1 MVFFSR
7 SKIFYT
13 FNNKNKSIMK
23 QLQHFR
29 SRRLYGLLVAFVA
42 LLGSGGTAWAD
53 GYKYKIQS
61 TGWSL
66 LWPELIVDVYLAEDD
81 GPQSYWF
88 NYDYDP
94 WTDVKTTVRGNVTFH
109 IGDSDIEARD
119 LGLAKNNSGLHD
131 IRKYDGWYTSV
142 NRNGG
147 TIAIWDPHYNG
158 AKEHWITAY
167 MVRHHYVKGQEYSER
182 FYGYWVNNGNST
194 SWVHQYLTHAENT
207 EYDNHWPDYAGLVR
221 ANQKLTYKKQVTM
234 HRYGYTNYFEIFTR
248 DLGGNYVEPT
258 QSNGLFYSGQLSVFA
273 GDSEVLEIPV
283 NNYTSYTLYPR
294 QRSLKRNFTIMD
306 QNFGDVDFTVNYGKV
321 MIPGFPR
328 AKGTNVEVD
337 MWTKKC
343 IISWSSEVH
352 SPTNCDKNG
361 RWYIFRRIGDD
372 YSTTELIGDVPYS
385 TNSFEDTD
393 ESKVYGT
400 VYNYIVCFCPN
411 GWNIKDERDAVGLSS
426 SKTITLDRN
435 YSLEINKVSGNK
447 ESIDLAWQFTAIPNA
462 SASNPYVLQLQRS
475 TSADPGKWSTVL
487 EQEINNSK
495 TYLGKYTDT
504 DCSNKCTQ
512 YSYRLV
518 IEDLMDT
525 TWESEVVKASISG
538 TSKVTS
544 LSTSRGAYAG
554 QVRVVWTAD
563 QFGLSPTY
571 YNLYRRPLGSERG
584 SDWAEIYTTS
594 GTAATYNYED
604 KTALPGEYYEYRVL
618 SYAKCTSVDPETG
631 ENVTTDMDPEF
642 QYSDGFCVARG
653 VIGGRIYYDTGT
665 AVPGVRVT
673 LKPSNDSGTDAQAFY
688 ALRVSGMNDGVRWDV
703 PESMREAKA
712 PYTLQ
717 MFVRPILDERTDNAM
732 LLHDGTDGLRL
743 QLTSANKL
751 MLNGAETDITLEPNA
766 YTLLTVRYDG
776 EAISLHAY
784 DAKQQSQS
792 FRQTAAGGIG
802 GDKINFAW
810 QDESAEG
817 QFKGYI
823 DDIRI
828 WTRVLSDKE
837 VVDYSD
843 HVLAGNESGLVA
855 YLPMDEGI
863 KNQKTAYDYSKN
875 SGAANGNHAAM
886 RGEVSTVV
894 PTEEQFGLL
903 GFTDID
909 GNYVIRG
916 IPFNGEGTNYTIIPT
931 MGSHDFSPTTST
943 RFISQSSLVHSGV
956 DFTDVS
962 SFPVSGV
969 VYYENTTYPV
979 EGVTFAVDGVTCTKD
994 GKLIETNSKG
1004 EYTIS
1009 VPIGAHYITASK
1021 NGHTF
1026 VNDGRYPKN
1035 PDANSHELK
1044 IFDSPV
1050 ENLAFYDNTLV
1061 TIAGRVVGGKD
1072 EGEKPLGLGQSRAN
1086 IGRAKITLKPVRE
1099 ARMNVVRNDVTGDF
1113 VNNDQPLNYLTGT
1126 RRVNSEATVG
1136 FASQDDA
1143 MTITILTDSQT
1154 GEFSAKVPPVLY
1166 DVTGVSIPSQPSIV
1180 FSDLATIDASQL
1192 QVKTDSIEHK
1202 DGTVEKFDYVDSMV
1216 KVYEAKPVFNV
1227 TQKGAPAGLFGETS
1241 ITVGKDN
1248 VPVIIETAKGKYDY
1262 ATFAAGGGKTV
1273 KYPLFQMGEKYT
1285 YDIEAYEEYKN
1296 CDADTVVS
1304 RRYLKDYLVNVS
1316 NQLGSTTEVYGAL
1329 GNSNDGAVANCPV
1342 DSIRL
1347 DEFGRASFRWM
1358 AGLPSIS
1365 YPFTRS
1371 LTITYGETGEE
1382 YSWSGNGT
1390 HGIVLGDLP
1399 SGNNFV
1405 TEGPNKIEMI
1415 LRDPPGS
1422 ESKSWFEK
1430 GKTRSFGHSY
1440 ASQLSSDMDINTV
1453 THLGAKATI
1462 GSGIGVFVLSEAQA
1476 LADLTVGTI
1485 NNSNFSWDN
1494 DTIYTVTTT
1503 DRISTL
1509 DSHDYVGADGDV
1521 FYGRASNLIYGNC
1534 RFVGLKKAPNGT
1546 FEMQTGDAIS
1556 LGQEFTTQFVYTQH
1570 EIENDIIPGLKL
1582 LRDNLLTTVQNVNS
1596 VPQPALSDG
1605 PVYATRL
1612 RKEDKDFGTQGT
1624 YTIIYPADADKA
1636 NFEDKVMT
1644 YNSWIEGWKQELY
1657 NNEMAKVT
1665 AMKDKSYFDTNLSFS
1680 SGVELERTSEVT
1692 KDSIWT
1698 ATRDF
1703 KQSVRLG
1710 IETGVVINSMGVTA
1724 SITETLGGGF
1734 IDVTHNSETTS
1745 EAFGYLLKE
1754 SGTSDKLTV
1763 DVYRSPDPFGPIFV
1777 TRGGQTSDPYEDKV
1791 VTKYYKPGTEIS
1803 AKTMQIEVPKISA
1816 EQTVIS
1822 GVPSGKDAVF
1832 TIYLMNESETSENCY
1847 FRLSVVEDSN
1857 EKGAVIKYNGQNL
1870 QGGTDVLCK
1879 YSERQPRTL
1888 TISQSD
1894 LSEMT
1899 YKDIRL
1905 VLASKS
1911 QNDPTGI
1918 QPVIADTISL
1928 SVTFVPAGADIDM
1941 EVSPTIL
1948 NVANGNVVTLKAKNF
1963 DRNHSTLKRVKL
1975 QMRTENDSKWT
1986 TLLEH
1991 EKAALADNMNAL
2003 GEIVLTYDM
2012 ADRTDGTYY
2021 FRAITECE
2029 FGATQAE
2036 GVSEEIMVV
2045 KDQSLPQLIA
2055 LPSPSDGIL
2064 DYGDEISLTFNEN
2077 IQNNRLTKADNFV
2090 VTGVT
2095 NGAELTHDVALRMNG
2110 TTAAHTDT
2118 RIDLAGRN
2126 FTIEAWL
2133 NWSEAG
2139 ELLQH
2144 CSNDNNLQLA
2154 VDAEGH
2160 LKATIGGE
2168 TFTSAKTIEKN
2179 QWVYLMMSLDQEM
2192 DDDGNPRASAT
2203 MNVSYALDAATVNL
2217 FTAQAVPLYKGNG
2230 TLMLGKGESNEGIKG
2245 KIHELTL
2252 WNSARSK
2259 EESLSQKSQ
2268 TKSRYTQGIVGYW
2281 PLDEGNGTLGED
2293 RARNRNLIV
2302 ADNAWFI
2309 DGTNYV
2315 LNFNGTNAAT
2325 INVSSISTNADESY
2339 LVEGWF
2345 RVDEKPASAA
2355 HLINTSSNSL
2365 DVLVN
2370 SSGKLALAYKA
2381 AGSQADDPVIT
2392 EETAATVSDGK
2403 WHHVALNVLKSTSGN
2418 ATLYLDGKA
2427 MKNVSA
2433 KSVPS
2438 LQSSSLYIGHELKG
2452 AADEIRIWKGRR
2464 TANVIKNKMYARVSK
2479 DEPGLVAYFPL
2490 DTTYL
2495 DEYNQHRQRASLNDF
2510 TGHCGALKGI
2520 NGSAL
2525 VTNDV
2530 DCPPVKPLENLRALA
2545 FDFVASERK
2554 VLINMNE
2561 APAAIEGRTL
2571 YFTVNAVRD
2580 ARGNESESVTWSAYI
2595 QQNQLKW
2602 NTQELDVR
2610 KTDDKAV
2617 TFTAEIKNYSGTT
2630 QNWVISNLPT
2640 WLTVSNESGTID
2652 PVGVQTVTFSVDAA
2666 LPIGSYE
2673 AVPYL
2678 TGMMDID
2685 EPLVIRV
2692 TSAATAPEWTVNAS
2706 AYKSTMNVIGQL
2718 RTNGRL
2724 SENAEDIV
2732 AAFRGKE
2739 CVGKASPEYISKFDS
2754 YYIMMNVYGNPENAR
2769 DELTFKVFDAATGT
2783 VYSLVNTE
2791 NPDKVSFIS
2800 DEILGSYARPVI
2812 FNPEDAIEQNITLNE
2827 GYNWIS
2833 IYVTP
2838 NDASLSAIFK
2848 DNTGEIDNVIAN
2860 YGFSQ
2865 YNGAGW
2871 SGSLA
2876 EMEVGNMYKVQA
2888 TVDTQT
2894 CVIGHQADPTKV
2906 EMPINYGWN
2915 WIGYNC
2921 GNYNSLENAFADLN
2935 PTEGDIVKSQNAFS
2949 VYSDGEWIGTLRLMT
2964 PGMGYNYKSLATGA
2978 TTFHYPNVTVG
2989 ARSMAKARLQK
3000 AELYTNTQYAGNMTV
3015 IARVVDG
3022 ENIVEDAEVSVWSG
3036 GELRGRSR
3044 QAVTDDLHFVT
3055 IAGDSDTHVLRF
3067 VISRNG
3073 KDYLLTQTMI
3083 YDNDA
3088 VEGTLTSPYLLQLGD
3103 ATGIDAVFSEGVE
3116 SIYDLTGR
3124 RIDTIRQ
3131 KGVYIVNGQKKV
3143 K

>member
-1 MVFFSR
+1 M
-7 SKIFYT
+7 IYNINT
-13 FNNKNKSIMK
+13 KNKTIMK
-23 QLQHFR
+23 QLQHYR
-29 SRRLYGLLVAFVA
+29 SRWLYGLLVAFVA

-81 GPQSYWF
+81 GSQSYWL
-88 NYDYDP
+88 NYDYDA
-94 WTDVKTTVRGNVTFH
+94 WTDAKTTVRGNVTFQV
-109 IGDSDIEARD
+109 GDSNIEARD
-119 LGLAKNNSGLHD
+119 LGLDKDNSGLHD

-158 AKEHWITAY
+158 SKEHWITAY

-182 FYGYWVNNGNST
+182 LYGYWVDNGKSPY
-194 SWVHQYLTHAENT
+194 WVHQYLTHAENT

-221 ANQKLTYKKQVTM
+221 ANQKLTYKKKITM
-234 HRYGYTNYFEIFTR
+234 NRYGYTNYFEIFNR
-248 DLGGNYVEPT
+248 DLGGKYVEPT
-258 QSNGLFYSGQLSVFA
+258 QSNGLFYTGQLSA
-273 GDSEVLEIPV
+273 LADDSEVLEIPV

-294 QRSLKRNFTIMD
+294 QRSLKRNFTING

-321 MIPGFPR
+321 VIPGFPR
-328 AKGTNVEVD
+328 AKGTTVEVN

-343 IISWSSEVH
+343 TISWSSEVH
-352 SPTNCDKNG
+352 SATNCDKNG
-361 RWYIFRRIGDD
+361 RWYIYRRIGDD

-385 TNSFEDTD
+385 SNSFEDTD

-400 VYNYIVCFCPN
+400 QYNYIVCFCPN
-411 GWNIKDERDAVGLSS
+411 GWNIKDERDAEGLSS
-426 SKTITLDRN
+426 SKKITLDRN
-435 YSLEINKVSGNK
+435 FNLEINKVNGNK
-447 ESIDLAWQFTAIPNA
+447 ESIDLAWQFDAIQNA

-475 TSADPGKWSTVL
+475 TSVDPGKWITVQ

-495 TYLGKYTDT
+495 TYSGKYTDI

-518 IEDLMDT
+518 VEDLMDT

-563 QFGLSPTY
+563 QFGASPTY
-571 YNLYRRPLGSERG
+571 YNLYRRPLGSERE

-618 SYAKCTSVDPETG
+618 SYAKCTNVDPETG
-631 ENVTTDMDPEF
+631 ENVTTDMDPEY

-665 AVPGVRVT
+665 AVPDVRVT
-673 LKPSNDSGTDAQAFY
+673 LKPSNDSGTDMQAFY

-717 MFVRPILDERTDNAM
+717 MYVRPILEERTADAM
-732 LLHDGTDGLRL
+732 LLHDGTTGLRL

-751 MLNGAETDITLEPNA
+751 MLNGEETDIALEPNT

-776 EAISLHAY
+776 EALSLHAY
-784 DAKQQSQS
+784 DAKQESYS
-792 FRQTAAGGIG
+792 FQKAATGGIAG
-802 GDKINFAW
+802 NQLNFAW

-843 HVLAGNESGLVA
+843 HILAGNESGLVA

-863 KNQKTAYDYSKN
+863 KSQKTAYDYSKN
-875 SGAANGNHAAM
+875 SGAANGNHASM

-894 PTEEQFGLL
+894 PAEEQFGLL

-994 GKLIETNSKG
+994 GKLIETDSEG
-1004 EYTIS
+1004 QYTIS
-1009 VPIGAHYITASK
+1009 VPIGAHFITASK
-1021 NGHTF
+1021 IGHTF

-1035 PDANSHELK
+1035 PDANSYELE
-1044 IFDSPV
+1044 IFDRPV
-1050 ENLAFYDNTLV
+1050 ENLTFYDNTLV

-1072 EGEKPLGLGQSRAN
+1072 EGEKPLGLGQSHAN

-1099 ARMNVVRNDVTGDF
+1099 ARMNVVKDNVTGAF
-1113 VNNDQPLNYLTGT
+1113 INNDQPLNYLTGT
-1126 RRVNSEATVG
+1126 SRVNSEATVG
-1136 FASQDDA
+1136 FESQEAAS
-1143 MTITILTDSQT
+1143 TITILTDPQT

-1166 DVTGVSIPSQPSIV
+1166 DVTAITIPSQESIT

-1192 QVKTDSIEHK
+1192 QTKTDSVELQ
-1202 DGTVEKFDYVDSMV
+1202 DGTVEKFEYVDSMI
-1216 KVYEAKPVFNV
+1216 KIYEAKPVFNV
-1227 TQKGAPAGLFGETS
+1227 NQRGNPVGFYGEEY
-1241 ITVGKDN
+1241 IMVENDK
-1248 VPVIIETAKGKYDY
+1248 VPVIIEQGGDKYDY
-1262 ATFAAGGGKTV
+1262 ATFPAGNDKTL
-1273 KYPLFQMGEKYT
+1273 KYPIFQMGERYI
-1285 YDIEAYEEYKN
+1285 YEIVAYEEYRN
-1296 CDADTVVS
+1296 NDTKDSVITK
-1304 RRYLKDYLVNVS
+1304 RLLKDYMVNIS
-1316 NQLGSTTEVYGAL
+1316 NQLGSKTEVFGAL
-1329 GNSNDGAVANCPV
+1329 GGSNDGEVAKCPV
-1342 DSIRL
+1342 DTLRL
-1347 DEFGRASFRWM
+1347 NDSGMAVYGWM

-1365 YPFTRS
+1365 YPYTRS
-1371 LTITYGETGEE
+1371 LTITYGENGDE
-1382 YSWSGNGT
+1382 YVWSGSGT

-1399 SGNNFV
+1399 TGNNFV
-1405 TEGPNKIEMI
+1405 TEGPNKIDMI
-1415 LRDPPGS
+1415 LRDPAGS
-1422 ESKSWFEK
+1422 ESMSWFEK
-1430 GKTRSFGHSY
+1430 GKSISYGHSY
-1440 ASQLSSDMDINTV
+1440 ANQMSSDLEVTTV
-1453 THLGAKATI
+1453 THFGCDITLGT
-1462 GSGIGVFVLSEAQA
+1462 GLGVFVLKEMAY
-1476 LADLTVGTI
+1476 DWDMTVGTK
-1485 NNSNFSWDN
+1485 NETSGSWEN
-1494 DTIYTVTTT
+1494 DTIYTITTT

-1509 DSHDYVGADGDV
+1509 DDHDFVGADGDV
-1521 FYGRASNLIYGNC
+1521 FYGRSSNLIYGNS
-1534 RFVGLKKAPNGT
+1534 RFLGLKKAPNGT

-1556 LGQEFTTQFVYTQH
+1556 LGQEFTTQFAYTQH
-1570 EIENDIIPGLKL
+1570 EIENSIIPGLEL
-1582 LRDNLLTTVQNVNS
+1582 LRDNLLTTVADVNNVARPDANKEPLY
-1596 VPQPALSDG
+1596 VTQLSKG
-1605 PVYATRL
+1605 M
-1612 RKEDKDFGTQGT
+1612 KDYGQEGT
-1624 YTIIYPADADKA
+1624 YKVIYPIDADKR
-1636 NFEDKVMT
+1636 NIEDKVQS
-1644 YNSWIEGWKQELY
+1644 YNSWIEGWKQTLA
-1657 NNEMAKVT
+1657 NNEKAKVK
-1665 AMKDKSYFDTNLSFS
+1665 AISDKSFFDKNISFS
-1680 SGVELERTSEVT
+1680 SGVEVEHTSEVT
-1692 KDSIWT
+1692 RDSTWT
-1698 ATRDF
+1698 ATVDF
-1703 KQSVRLG
+1703 KQSLHFG
-1710 IETGVVINSMGVTA
+1710 ADTGYNFDGVGVSA
-1724 SITETLGGGF
+1724 SLHEYAGAGF
-1734 IDVTHNSETTS
+1734 VNVTHNSETNS

-1754 SGTSDKLTV
+1754 SGTSDHITV
-1763 DVYRSPDPFGPIFV
+1763 DVYRAPDGFGPIFV
-1777 TRGGQTSDPYEDKV
+1777 TRGGQTSDPYEDKI

-1816 EQTVIS
+1816 EQTIIS

-1832 TIYLMNESETSENCY
+1832 TIYLMNESETGEDCE
-1847 FRLSVVEDSN
+1847 FLLSVDQDSN
-1857 EKGAVIKYNGQNL
+1857 EKGAVIKYNGENIL
-1870 QGGTDVLCK
+1870 QGVNVKCMYGE
-1879 YSERQPRTL
+1879 SRPRTI

-1894 LSEMT
+1894 LSEMK
-1899 YKDIRL
+1899 YQDLRL
-1905 VLASKS
+1905 ILASKTQS
-1911 QNDPTGI
+1911 D
-1918 QPVIADTISL
+1918 IADTISL

-1948 NVANGNVVTLKAKNF
+1948 NVANGNIVTLKAKNF

-1975 QMRTENDSKWT
+1975 QMRAENDSKWT
-1986 TLLEH
+1986 TLVEH
-1991 EKAALADNMNAL
+1991 EKADLADNMNAL

-2012 ADRTDGTYY
+2012 KDRTDGAYY

-2029 FGATQAE
+2029 FGATTAE
-2036 GVSEEIMVV
+2036 GVSEEVMVV
-2045 KDQSLPQLIA
+2045 KDQALPQLIA
-2055 LPSPSDGIL
+2055 MPSPSDGIL
-2064 DYGDEISLTFNEN
+2064 DYGDEISLTFNED

-2090 VTGVT
+2090 VTGVP

-2110 TTAAHTDT
+2110 ATAAHTDT

-2133 NWSEAG
+2133 NWTEAG

-2144 CSNDNNLQLA
+2144 GSNDNNLLLA
-2154 VDAEGH
+2154 IDADGH

-2168 TFTSAKTIEKN
+2168 TFTSAKTIEKDR
-2179 QWVYLMMSLDQEM
+2179 WIYFMMSLDQEL
-2192 DDDGNPRASAT
+2192 DDDGNPRDAAT
-2203 MNVSYALDAATVNL
+2203 MNANYALDAATVSL
-2217 FTAQAVPLYKGNG
+2217 FTAQEVPLYTGNG
-2230 TLMLGKGESNEGIKG
+2230 TLTLGKGETNEGLKG

-2259 EESLSQKSQ
+2259 EVSLSQKSQ

-2293 RARNRNLIV
+2293 LARSRNLIV

-2315 LNFNGTNAAT
+2315 LNFDGTNAAT
-2325 INVSSISTNADESY
+2325 IDVSSISTNADESY
-2339 LVEGWF
+2339 LIEGWF
-2345 RVDEKPASAA
+2345 RVDEKPAGAA
-2355 HLINTSSNSL
+2355 HLINTTSNNL

-2370 SSGKLALAYKA
+2370 SNGNLALAYKA
-2381 AGSQADDPVIT
+2381 VGSQASDPVIT
-2392 EETAATVSDGK
+2392 EETAANVSDSK
-2403 WHHVALNVLKSTSGN
+2403 WHHVALNVLKSTGGN

-2427 MKNVSA
+2427 VKNVAA
-2433 KSVPS
+2433 KAVPS
-2438 LQSSSLYIGHELKG
+2438 LQTSLLYIGHELKG

-2464 TANVIKNKMYARVSK
+2464 TADVIKNKMYARVSK
-2479 DEPGLVAYFPL
+2479 DEPGLVAYFPI

-2495 DEYNQHRQRASLNDF
+2495 DEYNQHRQRATLYDF
-2510 TGHCGALKGI
+2510 TEHCGALKGL
-2520 NGSAL
+2520 NGAAL
-2525 VTNDV
+2525 ATGDV
-2530 DCPPVKPLENLRALA
+2530 DCPPVKPQENLRALA

-2561 APAAIEGRTL
+2561 APATIEGCTL

-2602 NTQELDVR
+2602 NTPEVEIR
-2610 KTDDKAV
+2610 KTDDNAV

-2640 WLTVSNESGTID
+2640 WLAVSNESGTID
-2652 PVGVQTVTFSVDAA
+2652 PLGVQAVTFTVDAA
-2666 LPIGSYE
+2666 LPIGTYE

-2678 TGMMDID
+2678 TGSMDID
-2685 EPLVIRV
+2685 EPLVVRV
-2692 TSAATAPEWTVNAS
+2692 TSAATPPEWAVNAS
-2706 AYKSTMNVIGQL
+2706 AYKNTMNIIGQL
-2718 RTNGRL
+2718 RIDGRL
-2724 SENAEDIV
+2724 SENGEDIV

-2739 CVGKASPEYISKFDS
+2739 CVGVASPEYMGKFDS
-2754 YYIMMNVYGNPENAR
+2754 YYIMMNVYGNPENDRSDLA
-2769 DELTFKVFDAATGT
+2769 FKVFDAATGT
-2783 VYSLVNTE
+2783 VYPLVTTQ
-2791 NPDKVSFIS
+2791 NPDDVNYVS
-2800 DEILGSYARPVI
+2800 DEVVGSFGNPVI
-2812 FNPEDAIEQNITLNE
+2812 FNPEDAIEQNIALNE

-2838 NDASLSAIFK
+2838 KDASLSAIFK
-2848 DNTGEIDNVIAN
+2848 DNAGEIDNVIAN

-2876 EMEVGNMYKVQA
+2876 EMKVGDMYKVQA
-2888 TVDTQT
+2888 TVDTQAT
-2894 CVIGHQADPTKV
+2894 VIGRPADPTKV
-2906 EMPINYGWN
+2906 EMPISEGWN

-2921 GNYNSLENAFADLN
+2921 GSYNSLENAFADLN
-2935 PTEGDIVKSQNAFS
+2935 PTEGDLVKSQNAFS
-2949 VYSDGEWIGTLRLMT
+2949 VYSDGEWVGTLRLMS
-2964 PGMGYNYKSLATGA
+2964 PGMGYNYKSLATVA
-2978 TTFHYPNVTVG
+2978 STFHYPNVTAG
-2989 ARSMAKARLQK
+2989 ARKAPARLQM
-3000 AELYTNTQYAGNMTV
+3000 ADLYTNAQYAGNMTV

-3022 ENIVEDAEVSVWSG
+3022 ENIVEDAEVSVWSE
-3036 GELRGRSR
+3036 GELRGWSR

-3055 IAGDSDTHVLRF
+3055 IAGDSDTRLLRF
-3067 VISRNG
+3067 VITLDGN
-3073 KDYLLTQTMI
+3073 DYLLTQTMT

-3088 VEGTLTSPYLLQLGD
+3088 VEGSLASPYLLQLGD
-3103 ATGIDAVFSEGVE
+3103 ATGIDAVFSEGAE
-3116 SIYDLTGR
+3116 SIYDLAGR
-3124 RIDTIRQ
+3124 RIGTIRQ
-3131 KGVYIVNGQKKV
+3131 NGVYIANGQKKV

>member
-1 MVFFSR
+1 MKNQNASCSR
-7 SKIFYT
+7 W
-13 FNNKNKSIMK
+13 
-23 QLQHFR
+23 
-29 SRRLYGLLVAFVA
+29 LYGLLVAFVA
-42 LLGSGGTAWAD
+42 LLGSSGTAWAD
-53 GYKYKIQS
+53 QS
-61 TGWSL
+61 LVYFPNKGWTFSYPYCVTEIFL
-66 LWPELIVDVYLAEDD
+66 GEDFGPESYWTYDDGIIGNFRYGRRISGSYYAVRASDCKLTNKSTNVTSYFNYLQSICNQYGGKWLNQQSSINIYNEVGEDD
-81 GPQSYWF
+81 QIFVGFYNPR
-88 NYDYDP
+88 YDSSKNGYFVTAYDVC
-94 WTDVKTTVRGNVTFH
+94 TYLRR
-109 IGDSDIEARD
+109 GDSFLIKVD
-119 LGLAKNNSGLHD
+119 GL
-131 IRKYDGWYTSV
+131 WT
-142 NRNGG
+142 
-147 TIAIWDPHYNG
+147 
-158 AKEHWITAY
+158 
-167 MVRHHYVKGQEYSER
+167 
-182 FYGYWVNNGNST
+182 NNGSRSYST
-194 SWVHQYLTHAENT
+194 FEQRYSQASVYEDGTP
-207 EYDNHWPDYAGLVR
+207 DSDWP
-221 ANQKLTYKKQVTM
+221 
-234 HRYGYTNYFEIFTR
+234 
-248 DLGGNYVEPT
+248 
-258 QSNGLFYSGQLSVFA
+258 VFA
-273 GDSEVLEIPV
+273 GFERNNGKLHAKWSDGGAVSSYVKKYLHLFSRDV
-283 NNYTSYTLYPR
+283 NEQWYVSPKPENGLIASSGNIS
-294 QRSLKRNFTIMD
+294 SLKRDGADFSVSNYMP
-306 QNFGDVDFTVNYGKV
+306 FTVYPRLTIDKEDEYIQDYKRLDIRICDFYGV
-321 MIPGFPR
+321 YTLPGYPR
-328 AKGTNVEVD
+328 AKDLSIETD

-343 IISWSSEVH
+343 TLSWSSEVYDE
-352 SPTNCDKNG
+352 SRCDKDG
-361 RWYIFRRIGDD
+361 HWYVFRRVGDD
-372 YSTTELIGDVPYS
+372 YSTTKLIADVPYS
-385 TNSFEDTD
+385 TSSFVDDDASKAYTD
-393 ESKVYGT
+393 YTYV
-400 VYNYIVCFCPN
+400 VCFCPK
-411 GWNIKDERDAVGLSS
+411 GWTVNDERDATDLFA
-426 SKTITLDRN
+426 SKKVA
-435 YSLEINKVSGNK
+435 LERHFDMEFTKVTSNK
-447 ESIDLAWQFTAIPNA
+447 ESIQLEWQFPTIPIA
-462 SASNPYVLQLQRS
+462 SQDNPYVLELQRY
-475 TSADPGKWSTVL
+475 TSLDPGVWTTVL
-487 EQEINNSK
+487 KQEIINGK
-495 TYLGKYTDT
+495 TYKGEFLDN
-504 DCSNKCTQ
+504 DCTNRCTQ
-512 YSYRLV
+512 YTYRLV
-518 IEDLMDT
+518 LEDLMETD
-525 TWESEVVKASISG
+525 WETEHVVASISG

-563 QFGLSPTY
+563 QFGVSPTY
-571 YNLYRRPLGSERG
+571 YNLYRRPLGSERE

-642 QYSDGFCVARG
+642 QYSDGFCIARG

-673 LKPSNDSGTDAQAFY
+673 LKPSNDSGTDVQAFY

-717 MFVRPILDERTDNAM
+717 MYVRPLLEERIADAM
-732 LLHDGTDGLRL
+732 LLHDGTTGLRL

-751 MLNGAETDITLEPNA
+751 MLNGEETDIALEPNT

-784 DAKQQSQS
+784 DAKQEGHS
-792 FRQTAAGGIG
+792 FQQAATGGIA
-802 GDKINFAW
+802 GDQLNFAW

-843 HVLAGNESGLVA
+843 HILAGNESGLVA

-875 SGAANGNHAAM
+875 SGAANGNHASM

-894 PTEEQFGLL
+894 PAEEQFGLL

-994 GKLIETNSKG
+994 GKLIETNSNG

-1035 PDANSHELK
+1035 PDANSHELE

-1086 IGRAKITLKPVRE
+1086 IGRAMITLKPVRE
-1099 ARMNVVRNDVTGDF
+1099 ARMNVVKGNTAGAYI
-1113 VNNDQPLNYLTGT
+1113 NNDKSLAYLTGT
-1126 RRVNSEATVG
+1126 YRVNSEATVG
-1136 FASQDDA
+1136 FESQEA
-1143 MTITILTDSQT
+1143 ARTITILTDPQT

-1166 DVTGVSIPSQPSIV
+1166 DVTGITIPSQESIT

-1192 QVKTDSIEHK
+1192 QTKADSVELE
-1202 DGTVEKFDYVDSMV
+1202 DGTVEKFEYVDSMI
-1216 KVYEAKPVFNV
+1216 KIYEAKPVFNV
-1227 TQKGAPAGLFGETS
+1227 TQKGNPEGFFGEK
-1241 ITVGKDN
+1241 IIEVGKDE
-1248 VPVIIETAKGKYDY
+1248 VPVIIETDNGKYDY
-1262 ATFAAGGGKTV
+1262 ATFSAGDGKTV

-1285 YDIEAYEEYKN
+1285 YNIEAYEEYENLDVEPK
-1296 CDADTVVS
+1296 VVS
-1304 RRYLKDYLVNVS
+1304 RRYLEGYLVNVS

-1329 GNSNDGAVANCPV
+1329 GNSNDGAVAKCPV

-1365 YPFTRS
+1365 YPYTRS
-1371 LTITYGETGEE
+1371 LTITYGENGDE

-1430 GKTRSFGHSY
+1430 GKSISYGHSY
-1440 ASQLSSDMDINTV
+1440 ASQMSSDLDANTV
-1453 THLGAKATI
+1453 THLGAKATV
-1462 GSGIGVFVLSEAQA
+1462 GSGLGVFVLSEVES
-1476 LADLTVGTI
+1476 LADLTVGTV
-1485 NNSNFSWDN
+1485 NESNFSWDH

-1509 DSHDYVGADGDV
+1509 DDHDFVGADGDV
-1521 FYGRASNLIYGNC
+1521 FYGRSSNLIYGNC
-1534 RFVGLKKAPNGT
+1534 RFVGLKKASNGT

-1556 LGQEFTTQFVYTQH
+1556 LGQEFTTQFIYTQY
-1570 EIENDIIPGLKL
+1570 EIENDIIPGLEL
-1582 LRDNLLTTVQNVNS
+1582 LRDNLLTTVANVNV
-1596 VPQPALSDG
+1596 VPQPALADG

-1612 RKEDKDFGTQGT
+1612 SKDDEDFGKEGT
-1624 YTIIYPADADKA
+1624 YTIIYPVDADKA
-1636 NFEDKVMT
+1636 NIEDKVMT
-1644 YNSWIEGWKQELY
+1644 YNSWIDGWKQELL
-1657 NNEMAKVT
+1657 NNEKAKVT
-1665 AMKDKSYFDTNLSFS
+1665 AMKDKSYLDTNLSFS
-1680 SGVELERTSEVT
+1680 SGVEFERTTEVSH
-1692 KDSIWT
+1692 DSIWT

-1710 IETGVVINSMGVTA
+1710 IETGIVINSMGVTA

-1734 IDVTHNSETTS
+1734 VDVTHNSETTT
-1745 EAFGYLLKE
+1745 EAYGYLLKE

-1763 DVYRSPDPFGPIFV
+1763 DVYRSPDGFGPIFV

-1816 EQTVIS
+1816 EETVIS

-1832 TIYLMNESETSENCY
+1832 TVYLMNESETSENCY

-1870 QGGTDVLCK
+1870 QNGIDVLCK
-1879 YSERQPRTL
+1879 YSERQPRTI

-1894 LSEMT
+1894 LSEMK
-1899 YKDIRL
+1899 YQDIRL
-1905 VLASKS
+1905 VLASKT

-1948 NVANGNVVTLKAKNF
+1948 NVANGNIVTLKAKNF

-1975 QMRTENDSKWT
+1975 QMRAENDSKWT
-1986 TLLEH
+1986 TLVEH
-1991 EKAALADNMNAL
+1991 EKADLADNMNAL

-2012 ADRTDGTYY
+2012 KDRTDGTYY

-2036 GVSEEIMVV
+2036 GVSEEVMVV
-2045 KDQSLPQLIA
+2045 KDQALPQLIA
-2055 LPSPSDGIL
+2055 MPSPSDGIL

-2090 VTGVT
+2090 VTGVP

-2110 TTAAHTDT
+2110 ATAAHTDT

-2133 NWSEAG
+2133 NWTEAG

-2144 CSNDNNLQLA
+2144 GSNDNNLLLA
-2154 VDAEGH
+2154 IDADGH

-2168 TFTSAKTIEKN
+2168 TFTSAKTIEKDR
-2179 QWVYLMMSLDQEM
+2179 WIYFMMSLDQEL
-2192 DDDGNPRASAT
+2192 DDDGNPRAAAT
-2203 MNVSYALDAATVNL
+2203 MNANYALDAATVSL
-2217 FTAQAVPLYKGNG
+2217 FTAQEVPLYTGNG
-2230 TLMLGKGESNEGIKG
+2230 TLTLGKGETNEGLKG

-2259 EESLSQKSQ
+2259 EVSLSQKSQ
-2268 TKSRYTQGIVGYW
+2268 SKSRYTQGIVGYW

-2293 RARNRNLIV
+2293 LARSRNLIV

-2315 LNFNGTNAAT
+2315 LNFDGTNAAT
-2325 INVSSISTNADESY
+2325 IDVSSISTNADESY
-2339 LVEGWF
+2339 LIEGWF
-2345 RVDEKPASAA
+2345 RVDEKPAGAA
-2355 HLINTSSNSL
+2355 HLINTTSNNL

-2370 SSGKLALAYKA
+2370 SNGNLALAYKA
-2381 AGSQADDPVIT
+2381 VGSQASDPVIT
-2392 EETAATVSDGK
+2392 EETAANVSDSK
-2403 WHHVALNVLKSTSGN
+2403 WHHVALNVLKSTGGN

-2427 MKNVSA
+2427 VKNVAA
-2433 KSVPS
+2433 KAVPS
-2438 LQSSSLYIGHELKG
+2438 LQTSLLYIGHELKG

-2464 TANVIKNKMYARVSK
+2464 TADVIKNKMYARVSK
-2479 DEPGLVAYFPL
+2479 DEPGLVAYFPI

-2495 DEYNQHRQRASLNDF
+2495 DEYNQHRQRATLYDF
-2510 TGHCGALKGI
+2510 TKHCGALKGL
-2520 NGSAL
+2520 NGAAL
-2525 VTNDV
+2525 ATGDV
-2530 DCPPVKPLENLRALA
+2530 DCPPVKPQENLRALA

-2561 APAAIEGRTL
+2561 APATIEGCTL

-2602 NTQELDVR
+2602 NTPEVEIR
-2610 KTDDKAV
+2610 KTDDNAV

-2652 PVGVQTVTFSVDAA
+2652 PLSVQAVTFTVDAA
-2666 LPIGSYE
+2666 LPIGTYE

-2678 TGMMDID
+2678 TGSMDID
-2685 EPLVIRV
+2685 EPLVVRV
-2692 TSAATAPEWTVNAS
+2692 TSAATPPEWAVNAS
-2706 AYKSTMNVIGQL
+2706 AYKNTMNIIGQL
-2718 RTNGRL
+2718 RIDGRL
-2724 SENAEDIV
+2724 SENGEDIV

-2739 CVGKASPEYISKFDS
+2739 CVGVASPEYMSKFDS
-2754 YYIMMNVYGNPENAR
+2754 YYIMMNVYGNPENDRSDLA
-2769 DELTFKVFDAATGT
+2769 FKVFDAATGT
-2783 VYSLVNTE
+2783 VYPLVTTQ
-2791 NPDKVSFIS
+2791 NPDDVNYVS
-2800 DEILGSYARPVI
+2800 DEVVGSFGNPVI
-2812 FNPEDAIEQNITLNE
+2812 FNPEDAIEQNIALNE

-2838 NDASLSAIFK
+2838 KDASLSAIFK
-2848 DNTGEIDNVIAN
+2848 DNAGEIDNVIAN

-2876 EMEVGNMYKVQA
+2876 EMKVGDMYKVQA
-2888 TVDTQT
+2888 TVDTQAT
-2894 CVIGHQADPTKV
+2894 VIGRPADPTKV
-2906 EMPINYGWN
+2906 EMPISEGWN

-2921 GNYNSLENAFADLN
+2921 GSYNSLENAFADLN
-2935 PTEGDIVKSQNAFS
+2935 PTEGDLVKSQNAFS
-2949 VYSDGEWIGTLRLMT
+2949 VYSDGEWVGTLRLMS
-2964 PGMGYNYKSLATGA
+2964 PGMGYNYKSLATVA
-2978 TTFHYPNVTVG
+2978 STFHYPNVTAG
-2989 ARSMAKARLQK
+2989 ARKAPARLQM
-3000 AELYTNTQYAGNMTV
+3000 ADLYTNAQYAGNMTV

-3022 ENIVEDAEVSVWSG
+3022 ENIVEDAEVSVWSE
-3036 GELRGRSR
+3036 GELRGWSR

-3055 IAGDSDTHVLRF
+3055 IAGDSDTRLLRF
-3067 VISRNG
+3067 VITLDGN
-3073 KDYLLTQTMI
+3073 DYLLTQTMT

-3088 VEGTLTSPYLLQLGD
+3088 VEGSLASPYLLQLGD
-3103 ATGIDAVFSEGVE
+3103 ATGIDAVFSEGAE
-3116 SIYDLTGR
+3116 SIYDLAGR
-3124 RIDTIRQ
+3124 RIGTIRQ
-3131 KGVYIVNGQKKV
+3131 NGVYIANGQKKV